1 VSSPNPETMRGVAG
15 ECVKL
20 VGDQYGRQLDWS
32 IASLGELDDV
42 CATLTA
48 DGPLGGQRLEL
59 WRDLVGA
66 YTGEVTIRLYGGQ
79 WISDERGLAIS
90 ALGITGFPFATAH
103 RILSGEPFKSLAS
116 FARAVPAIAE
126 QSRQQ
131 EHQH

>member
-1 VSSPNPETMRGVAG
+1 VSPNPETMRGVAG

-20 VGDQYGRQLDWS
+20 VGEQYCRQLDWS

-48 DGPLGGQRLEL
+48 DGPLAGQRLEL

-79 WISDERGLAIS
+79 WVSDDRGLAIS
-90 ALGITGFPFATAH
+90 APLTGSSPASSSRASPRSH
-103 RILSGEPFKSLAS
+103 ARCQPSPSIPASRNEPE
-116 FARAVPAIAE
+116 RAAPRTPA
-126 QSRQQ
+126 
-131 EHQH
+131 